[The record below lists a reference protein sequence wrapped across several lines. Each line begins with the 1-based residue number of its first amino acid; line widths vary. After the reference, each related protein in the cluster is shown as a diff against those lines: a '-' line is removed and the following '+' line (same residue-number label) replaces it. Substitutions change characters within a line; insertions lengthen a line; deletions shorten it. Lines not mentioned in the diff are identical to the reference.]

1 MQKIA
6 IEITDIS
13 EISYKEIAL
22 HLQRFIIEGDYR
34 ISSIVEKIKNNKLVE
49 LDVSNEE
56 NMPELTI
63 MLEEFDNV
71 EIEYQLY
78 KKVDEV
84 WQESELDDL
93 DLDRTPVWLTLL
105 VSLTLIT
112 YFVVGLIQTS
122 AIYNLYSTSY
132 EIYGLFSAIG
142 AVLTAYIPILGSIVA
157 YTSAI
162 ELWNWS
168 WYNALFI
175 FFFSYLPVLGFIVY
189 LIWIVL
195 KALYSDRWYRFWR
208 SEFN

>member
-34 ISSIVEKIKNNKLVE
+34 ISSIVEKIKNNELVE

-63 MLEEFDNV
+63 MLEEFDNA

>member
-34 ISSIVEKIKNNKLVE
+34 IYSIVEKIKNNELVE

>member
-34 ISSIVEKIKNNKLVE
+34 ISSIVEKIKNNELVE

-122 AIYNLYSTSY
+122 AIYNLYSASY

>member
-6 IEITDIS
+6 IKIIHTS
-13 EISYKEIAL
+13 EVEYKDIAL

-34 ISSIVEKIKNNKLVE
+34 LSAIIKQIEEQTLLE

-56 NMPELTI
+56 NMPELTD
-63 MLEEFDNV
+63 LVEEFDNA

-84 WQESELDDL
+84 WKESKLDDL
-93 DLDRTPVWLTLL
+93 DLDRTPLWLNLL
-105 VSLTLIT
+105 VGMTLIA
-112 YFVVGLIQTS
+112 YFTVGLIQTS
-122 AIYNLYSTSY
+122 AIYNLYNTNY

-142 AVLTAYIPILGSIVA
+142 AVLTAYTPILGSIVA
-157 YTSAI
+157 YTSAT

-168 WYNALFI
+168 WYNALLI
-175 FFFSYLPVLGFIVY
+175 FFFSYLPVFGFIVY
-189 LIWIVL
+189 VIWLVL

>member
-6 IEITDIS
+6 IKIIHTS
-13 EISYKEIAL
+13 EVEYKDIAL

-34 ISSIVEKIKNNKLVE
+34 LSSIIKKIKEHTLLE

-56 NMPELTI
+56 NMPELTA
-63 MLEEFDNV
+63 LAEEFDNAK
-71 EIEYQLY
+71 IEYQLY
-78 KKVDEV
+78 KQVDEV
-84 WQESELDDL
+84 WKESELDDL
-93 DLDRTPVWLTLL
+93 DLDRTPLWLTLL
-105 VSLTLIT
+105 VSVTLIA
-112 YFVVGLIQTS
+112 YFTVGLIQTS

-157 YTSAI
+157 YISAT

-168 WYNALFI
+168 WYNAFFI

-189 LIWIVL
+189 LIGVVL
-195 KALYSDRWYRFWR
+195 KALYSDRWYGFWH

>member
-6 IEITDIS
+6 IKITDTS
-13 EISYKEIAL
+13 EIPYQDIAL

-34 ISSIVEKIKNNKLVE
+34 LSSIVEKVKEKKLIE

-56 NMPELTI
+56 NMPEFTTLA
-63 MLEEFDNV
+63 EEFTDA

-78 KKVDEV
+78 KKIDEV
-84 WQESELDDL
+84 WKESKLDEL
-93 DLDRTPVWLTLL
+93 DLDRTPLWLTLL
-105 VSLTLIT
+105 IGMTLIA
-112 YFVVGLIQTS
+112 YFVVGLIETS
-122 AIYNLYSTSY
+122 AIYNLYSTKY

-142 AVLTAYIPILGSIVA
+142 AVVTAYTPILGSIVA
-157 YTSAI
+157 YNSAV

-175 FFFSYLPVLGFIVY
+175 FFFYYLPLVGFIIY
-189 LIWIVL
+189 IFWLII
-195 KALYSDRWYRFWR
+195 KAYYSDRWYRFWH

>member
-34 ISSIVEKIKNNKLVE
+34 ISSIVEKIKNNELVE